1 MSQEFKEISIKQKA
15 YTITNVSAVDQLDLL
30 QRIGAVSSIC
40 KDNID
45 NIDTIIGVL
54 ISEYITKEDLFWIQE
69 TLSQSIREKGK
80 EHAVSINDFTGSIF
94 GYMEIIAHAIKFNL
108 SDFFTYLR
116 NEKQ

>member
-1 MSQEFKEISIKQKA
+1 MSQEFKDITINKKIYS
-15 YTITNVSAVDQLDLL
+15 ITNISAVDQLDLL
-30 QRIGAVSSIC
+30 HRIGAISSIC

-69 TLSQSIREKGK
+69 TLSHSIREKGK
-80 EHAVSINDFTGSIF
+80 EHTISINDFTGNIF
-94 GYMEIIAHAIKFNL
+94 GYMEIIANAIKFNL

-116 NEKQ
+116 NAKQ